1 MSFIKKKYLSL
12 QCLET
17 CETAGPWKEHMRL
30 FAGFLSLQTF
40 TSLGM
45 FLKSNVHFYQQSTKR
60 KKLATLDVCVTRLVN
75 ERGLLSHAFYF
86 TVFVFAVAIVLFCF

>member
-1 MSFIKKKYLSL
+1 MSLIKKKSLSL

-17 CETAGPWKEHMRL
+17 CETAGHWKEIMIL

-45 FLKSNVHFYQQSTKR
+45 FLNPNMHFYQQWTRR
-60 KKLATLDVCVTRLVN
+60 KKLATLDVCAYQA
-75 ERGLLSHAFYF
+75 G
-86 TVFVFAVAIVLFCF
+86 